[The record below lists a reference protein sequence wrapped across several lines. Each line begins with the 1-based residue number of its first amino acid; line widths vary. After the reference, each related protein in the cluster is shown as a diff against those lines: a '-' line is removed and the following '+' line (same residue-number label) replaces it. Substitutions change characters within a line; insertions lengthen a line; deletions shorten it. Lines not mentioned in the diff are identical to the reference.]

1 MPYLFVPPVEDEGPM
16 GGNWLF
22 ARYTRKQGV
31 TVYRLDGQFYE
42 DRFPAQDDLVNADLV
57 YLGGHEYILSDAEA
71 QVLINLNAG
80 YDISL
85 ITS

>member
-1 MPYLFVPPVEDEGPM
+1 MPYLFTPPVEDEGPM

-42 DRFPAQDDLVNADLV
+42 DRFPAQDDLADADLI
-57 YLGGHEYILSDAEA
+57 YLGGHEYVITE
-71 QVLINLNAG
+71 VEKNALESVG
-80 YDISL
+80 YTVS
-85 ITS
+85 TT

>member
-31 TVYRLDGQFYE
+31 TVYRLDGEFYE
-42 DRFPAQDDLVNADLV
+42 DRFPAQDDLIDADLI
-57 YLGGHEYILSDAEA
+57 YLGGHEYVVTEDEKNALESVGYEVF
-71 QVLINLNAG
+71 VL
-80 YDISL
+80 
-85 ITS
+85 

>member
-1 MPYLFVPPVEDEGPM
+1 MPYLFTPPVEDEGPM

-71 QVLINLNAG
+71 QVLIDLDAG
-80 YDISL
+80 YQLDE